1 MRSFAR
7 EADRAEILERLTAL
21 RVDSER
27 RWGTMTVHQMVIHC
41 AKACR
46 MAHGDL
52 TPRELTPS
60 WSRPV
65 IKVIAL
71 YAPMRWPRG
80 IQTVP
85 EFDQVASA
93 AEPASEFAADVAEL
107 AALLVRITVRQAGP
121 PWPRHPIFG
130 PMSERA
136 WLRWAWLHMDHHLR
150 QFGA

>member
-1 MRSFAR
+1 MRTFAR
-7 EADRAEILERLTAL
+7 AGDRDEIMARLATL
-21 RVDSER
+21 RLDSQR
-27 RWGTMTVHQMVIHC
+27 RWGTMTVHQMVVHC
-41 AKACR
+41 ADACR
-46 MAHGDL
+46 MAHGHV
-52 TPRELTPS
+52 TPRELGPP

-71 YAPMRWPRG
+71 YAPMPWPRG

-85 EFDQVASA
+85 EFDQVAAGA
-93 AEPASEFAADVAEL
+93 APAGEFAADVASL
-107 AALLVRITVRQAGP
+107 AALLDGIAARPGGV

-150 QFGA
+150 QFGR